1 MDTQEKQTW
10 PLPDVTE
17 VDKPFWDAVQNQK
30 LVLQYCRECGR
41 LQYLPRPV
49 CLDCFSLN
57 LDWQES
63 KGTGKVYSFSQVYI
77 PVRPGPRIY
86 VQDMGVP
93 IILASIELD
102 DGVRAVSEIV
112 DCKPEDI
119 HIGDRVHV
127 CFRDAPGTNYKLPK
141 FQLIK

>member
-1 MDTQEKQTW
+1 MDTREKHAW

-17 VDKPFWDAVQNQK
+17 VDKPFWDAAQNKK
-30 LVLQYCRECGR
+30 LILQNCRECGR

-63 KGTGKVYSFSQVYI
+63 KGTGSIYSFSQVYV
-77 PVRPGPRIY
+77 PVRPGPRDY
-86 VQDMGVP
+86 VQEMGVP
-93 IILASIELD
+93 IILAVIELD

-112 DCKPEDI
+112 DCKPEDVQ
-119 HIGDRVHV
+119 IGDRVQV
-127 CFRDAPGTNYKLPK
+127 CFREAPGTHFILPK
-141 FQLIK
+141 FQLIE

>member
-1 MDTQEKQTW
+1 MDTQEKEAW

-17 VDKPFWDAVQNQK
+17 VDKPFWNAAQNQK
-30 LVLQYCRECGR
+30 LILQNCRECGR

-63 KGTGKVYSFSQVYI
+63 KGTGKVYSFSHVSV
-77 PVRPGPRIY
+77 PVRQGPRKY
-86 VQDMGVP
+86 VQKKGAP

-102 DGVRAVSEIV
+102 DGLRAISEIV
-112 DCKPEDI
+112 DCKPEDV
-119 HIGDRVHV
+119 HIGDRVQV
-127 CFRDAPGTNYKLPK
+127 CFREAPGTNFKLPK
-141 FQLIK
+141 FRLVK